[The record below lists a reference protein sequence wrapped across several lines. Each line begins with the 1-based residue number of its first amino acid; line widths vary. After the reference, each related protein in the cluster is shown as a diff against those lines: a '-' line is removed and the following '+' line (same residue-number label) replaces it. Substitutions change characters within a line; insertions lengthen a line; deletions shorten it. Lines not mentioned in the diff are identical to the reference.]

1 MDCVV
6 EFGGVEGYANGDK
19 SVHLV
24 VFLRDAV
31 VLGVFLEIF
40 GAGDVDEDMAEHSNG
55 IGVPAHH
62 HIAESNVVVGGEV
75 GGHDTGEHGF
85 LVELNVIKRFQCKTE
100 VAEQTVDSE

>member
-6 EFGGVEGYANGDK
+6 EFGGVKGHANGDE

-24 VFLRDAV
+24 VFLGDAV

-40 GAGDVDEDMAEHSNG
+40 GAGDVDENMAEHSDG

-62 HIAESNVVVGGEV
+62 HITESNVVVGGEV

-100 VAEQTVDSE
+100 VAEQTVNSE